1 MHTEPKRRG
10 RPPMPPEER
19 QETRVVLMMDRGL
32 RDALAAVARQEARS
46 TSGEARVAIMRH
58 LAAHAAQA
66 NGGAGAVP
74 TVPAAYG
81 VMGTDPTADTG
92 RGHAGAYS

>member
-1 MHTEPKRRG
+1 
-10 RPPMPPEER
+10 
-19 QETRVVLMMDRGL
+19 
-32 RDALAAVARQEARS
+32 
-46 TSGEARVAIMRH
+46 MRH

-74 TVPAAYG
+74 TAPAAYG